1 MKKVFLLLASAL
13 MGVATYAGNTWEFD
27 DANKEIS
34 VDYNSYGTQDANG
47 TSIQW
52 QAGCRG
58 ALVDA
63 VEEATGDIA
72 WVPEVGQ
79 GFSVKITGKA
89 SMSGKLQMA
98 IVDEREVAAWY
109 TALSATYPEVQV
121 TKGEEFVL
129 EGVMFL
135 DNVTVNQNGEEVEG
149 GLTDAGLVLGFLY
162 GGTSEDADFNSA
174 DPFIISDAT
183 LEVLFVEKP
192 TYENPIT
199 LTFLKKSDASDNYQY
214 QSITKNGNITDGT
227 TVKEGAFANVTFKGT
242 AKADVATL
250 MFMLADNS
258 QQSDNHYFEQTTSEF
273 ITFASNIKAGDK
285 VEKTFSY
292 ALENGTDPKEVDG
305 KKPYDFVNCILGEAA
320 DKTLAVYFE
329 NASINVTVGET
340 KEFGDP
346 DPGTAVEE
354 VANVVFENGV
364 IYSSSIVVYNQAG
377 QVVATASDEFAIN
390 TLKAGIYFA
399 KTAEGAISFVVK

>member
-13 MGVATYAGNTWEFD
+13 MGVATYAGNTWTFD

-34 VDYNSYGTQDANG
+34 VDYNSYGAQDAKG

-52 QAGCRG
+52 QAGYRG

-63 VEEATGDIA
+63 VEETTGDIA

-79 GFSVKITGKA
+79 GFQVKITGKA
-89 SMSGKLQMA
+89 SMTGTLQMSV
-98 IVDEREVAAWY
+98 VDEREVAAWY
-109 TALSATYPEVQV
+109 TALSSSYPEVKV

-135 DNVTVNQNGEEVEG
+135 NNVTVNQNGEEVEG

-162 GGTSEDADFNSA
+162 AGTSEDEGFSSA

-183 LEVLFVEKP
+183 LEVVFAEKVDI
-192 TYENPIT
+192 ENPVT
-199 LTFLKKSDASDNYQY
+199 LTYNKKSDANDNYQY
-214 QSITKNGNITDGT
+214 QSITNSKVDGKD
-227 TVKEGAFANVTFKGT
+227 VAAGKFVNVTFKGT
-242 AKADVATL
+242 AKADIATL
-250 MFMLADNS
+250 MYALADNA
-258 QQSDNHYFEQTTSEF
+258 QQSDGHYFEQTTDKF
-273 ITFASNIKAGDK
+273 ISFAYNIKAGQK
-285 VEKTFSY
+285 VEETFSY
-292 ALENGTDPKEVDG
+292 AVEKATDPMANEKGEKVYKMVDVL
-305 KKPYDFVNCILGEAA
+305 FAEAA
-320 DKTLAVYFE
+320 DKTLALYFE
-329 NASINVTVGET
+329 NGSVEATISDEAQFSAP
-340 KEFGDP
+340 KDAP
-346 DPGTAVEE
+346 SAVEE
-354 VANVVFENGV
+354 VSNVAFENGV